1 MDRKVLLL
9 ITANVILAALLG
21 TIVGVYMKSGS
32 ATGRDALLERIAS
45 LADSMDA
52 RCGVAVIFDDGDTLS
67 YSGGHFCIA
76 GSASGRLPEADAS
89 ARFQVSAYDR
99 FSVPDVS
106 GRFLVTDTSCRFPVD
121 VSPDDCFPMASVFKF
136 HQALAVCDRLM
147 RAGVSLADEVYVEK
161 ADLAENTWSPLRDE
175 YPCGDRFTYREL
187 LAYTLQQSDNNV
199 CDFLFRTICSPAG
212 TEEYIRSLGID
223 DFAVVCDEKTMHD
236 DLSACYANW
245 STPRSAARLLET
257 FYAIRDSDDYTRFI
271 WQTMSGCSTGTG
283 RIPGYISGQVS
294 RIARKTGTGDRDA
307 SGRIMEVNDM
317 GVVVLPDGRHF
328 CVAVFVTGAGCGM
341 EECEEFIAAVSQAVL
356 LQEFV

>member
-1 MDRKVLLL
+1 MDRKIILL
-9 ITANVILAALLG
+9 ITANVVLAAILG
-21 TIVGVYMKSGS
+21 VIIGMYLKSGQEDCL
-32 ATGRDALLERIAS
+32 RDDDPYGQLRVKVAS
-45 LADSMDA
+45 LADSLDA
-52 RCGVAVIFDDGDTLS
+52 IAGVAVIFDNGDTLS
-67 YSGGHFCIA
+67 YNG
-76 GSASGRLPEADAS
+76 
-89 ARFQVSAYDR
+89 
-99 FSVPDVS
+99 DV
-106 GRFLVTDTSCRFPVD
+106 RFP
-121 VSPDDCFPMASVFKF
+121 MLSVFKF
-136 HQALAVCDRLM
+136 HQSLAVCDSLR
-147 RAGVSLADEVYVEK
+147 RAGMPLSGKVLLTGD
-161 ADLAENTWSPLRDE
+161 DLPENTWSPLRDE
-175 YPCGDRFTYREL
+175 YPDGGIFSYSDL
-187 LAYTLQQSDNNV
+187 LVRTLQQSDNNV

-283 RIPGYISGQVS
+283 RIPGYISDQVS

-307 SGRIMEVNDM
+307 SGRIMAVNDM

>member
-1 MDRKVLLL
+1 MPLSGKVLL
-9 ITANVILAALLG
+9 
-21 TIVGVYMKSGS
+21 
-32 ATGRDALLERIAS
+32 TG
-45 LADSMDA
+45 
-52 RCGVAVIFDDGDTLS
+52 DD
-67 YSGGHFCIA
+67 
-76 GSASGRLPEADAS
+76 LP
-89 ARFQVSAYDR
+89 
-99 FSVPDVS
+99 
-106 GRFLVTDTSCRFPVD
+106 
-121 VSPDDCFPMASVFKF
+121 
-136 HQALAVCDRLM
+136 
-147 RAGVSLADEVYVEK
+147 
-161 ADLAENTWSPLRDE
+161 ENTWSPLRDE
-175 YPCGDRFTYREL
+175 YPDGGIFSYSDL
-187 LAYTLQQSDNNV
+187 LVRTLQQSDNNV

-212 TEEYIRSLGID
+212 TEEYIRSLGVD

-307 SGRIMEVNDM
+307 SGRIMAVNDM